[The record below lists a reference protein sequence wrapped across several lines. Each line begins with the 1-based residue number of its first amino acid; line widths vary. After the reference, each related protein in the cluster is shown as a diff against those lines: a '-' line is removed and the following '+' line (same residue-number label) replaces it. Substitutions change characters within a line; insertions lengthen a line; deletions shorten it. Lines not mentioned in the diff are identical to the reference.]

1 MENKLNAD
9 TMVAVLDTCYDKAL
23 SGLPGQ
29 MPVVKLASEYLKKY
43 PEPGKAAK
51 KMCDMQIT
59 KCGASGFITGL
70 GGMITLP
77 VAIPANMVSVIY
89 VQLQMIATVAAIGGF
104 DPSDDEIRTITYVC
118 LTGQASA
125 ELMKQV
131 GIKAGEK
138 IAANAIKK
146 IPGAVLTKINQKV
159 GFRLLTKFGEKG
171 VINLGKMVPLAGAVI
186 GGGIDV
192 FGTKTIAKVAIH
204 TFI

>member
-9 TMVAVLDTCYDKAL
+9 TMVAVLDACYDKAL

-29 MPVVKLASEYLKKY
+29 VPVGKLASEYLRRY
-43 PEPGKAAK
+43 QEPRKAAK
-51 KMCDMQIT
+51 KMCDKQIT
-59 KCGASGFITGL
+59 KCGASGFLTGL
-70 GGMITLP
+70 GGVVTLP
-77 VAIPANMVSVIY
+77 VAIPANIVSVIY

-104 DPSDDEIRTITYVC
+104 DPSDDEVRTITYVC

-125 ELMKQV
+125 DLMKQV

-146 IPGAVLTKINQKV
+146 IPGTVLTKVNQKV

-171 VINLGKMVPLAGAVI
+171 VINLGKMVPIAGGMIA
-186 GGGIDV
+186 GGIDV
-192 FGTKTIAKVAIH
+192 ISTKTIAKVAIN